1 MLLILVLI
9 SLSFAVAVMAS
20 RKLDKVTPEAGED
33 VPVSILDMKVITI
46 DSFPV
51 EASVRVSGIQ
61 GDACSGEYNL
71 KQNINGFDIK
81 LDLTRTRQDIK
92 CVPEDTPFDETF
104 KLDILGLSKGL
115 YTIKL
120 GDLESSLELSVDN
133 STTLSDESVAL
144 GLYTIKEEDF
154 FTGHIF
160 YPKVPSFLSE
170 FKNEI
175 IENSIKGPN
184 TGGYYFTAY
193 YEDDGYGLFYLPTG
207 AMVLSGAGDNIEVF
221 YEKHS
226 LVFVVKKTEKSGS
239 TSTYYLLS
247 TKGTKPELITEIK
260 N

>member
-20 RKLDKVTPEAGED
+20 RKLDKVTPEAGEE
-33 VPVSILDMKVITI
+33 VPVSVSDMEVITI

-51 EASVRVSGIQ
+51 EASVRISGVQ
-61 GDACSGEYNL
+61 GDSCSGEYNL
-71 KQNINGFDIK
+71 KQSINSFYID
-81 LDLTRTRQDIK
+81 LELTRIRQDIK
-92 CVPEDTPFDETF
+92 CVEEGTPFDETF

-115 YTIKL
+115 YTVKL
-120 GDLESSLELSVDN
+120 GDLQSSLELPIDN

-193 YEDDGYGLFYLPTG
+193 YEDEGYALFYLPTG

-226 LVFVVKKTEKSGS
+226 LVFVVKKIVKNTE
-239 TSTYYLLS
+239 TSDYYLLS